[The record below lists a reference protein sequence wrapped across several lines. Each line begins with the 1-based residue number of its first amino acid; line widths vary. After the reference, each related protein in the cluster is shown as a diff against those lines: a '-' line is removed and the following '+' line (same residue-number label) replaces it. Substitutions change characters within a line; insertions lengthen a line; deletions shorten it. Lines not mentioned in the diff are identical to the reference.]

1 MTIIFKVRT
10 KRRKRNPFLDDEAES
25 DGDGE
30 NEKNDEDSNADLD
43 GFIDDSADES
53 ETNFE
58 LRKQVEIE
66 LNREALKKFIESQE
80 TSDLEEMGLS
90 FVYSLPSDLVH

>member
-1 MTIIFKVRT
+1 MTVNIKVRT
-10 KRRKRNPFLDDEAES
+10 KRKKRNPFLDDEAES

-30 NEKNDEDSNADLD
+30 NEIDEDSDADLD
-43 GFIDDSADES
+43 GFIDDSVNES
-53 ETNFE
+53 ETNFD

-66 LNREALKKFIESQE
+66 LNREALKKFIVSQE

-90 FVYSLPSDLVH
+90 FVYSLPSDLVN